1 MLNKVTLIGH
11 LGKDAELRFTGS
23 GNPVVNFSMAT
34 NRKWKDSQSGELQE
48 EVQWHKVVF
57 WGKRAEAVSQYLTKG
72 KLVAVEGRYTN
83 RKYQDREGND
93 RYVSEVVCENVVLLG
108 RDGPAEPRQQGTNDE
123 QPYARPT
130 EARPVAAPSDQY
142 TEDDIPF

>member
-1 MLNKVTLIGH
+1 MFNKVTLIGH
-11 LGKDAELRFTGS
+11 LGRDAELKFTSS

-34 NRKWKDSQSGELQE
+34 NRKWNNSAGELQE

-57 WGKRAEAVSQYLTKG
+57 WGKRGEAVSQYLTKG

-83 RKYQDREGND
+83 RKYQDRDGND

-108 RDGPAEPRQQGTNDE
+108 RDSPAEPRQQVENE

-130 EARPVAAPSDQY
+130 EVTPSDQY